1 MARKTIPYERFI
13 GLDTVAQAE
22 NMSERYL
29 VALKNAYVDFRGQ
42 IVKMG
47 GKVSLS
53 PIGKTVAVEHFGM
66 DDAAFAVEAGGGTRI
81 DAYSRAG
88 LNFPNAFTGSPIID
102 FTQFVNGIFFSVTG
116 QNPLVYNGAA
126 FAISAVTPQ
135 GGANATIFKRL
146 CIADVPGHE
155 TEFYVSKLDVNDFV
169 VAGIGANDAAI
180 FNIANELT
188 AKDKIKGLGVVEGD
202 KLAVFCQNEVL
213 MYKADADI
221 ANWEIVRDFR
231 IPFGVFGRKTIK
243 PVGTDLFFCSRV
255 GLHSLRRAISGIT
268 LETITLSSAVHGLF
282 EDLVENVPSGK
293 EPASVW
299 NANIGQYSIF
309 FPTSDPLVTAKLSY
323 TYEPGIGK
331 GGHRSWSYSNDSTII
346 DGSFFASQELLA
358 SIDPAVGL
366 AETEDDWDEV
376 TQPVDMQVLTPIL
389 WQGAPD
395 RIKQYHKFLLRV
407 AGTAQ
412 LTIKFYNELGTL
424 LQTDTVQPNP
434 PTVFDPS
441 VPAVAPHRPIILGC
455 RHRARGLQIEFI
467 CEGNGSLKILD
478 FALEVSY

>member
-22 NMSERYL
+22 NMSERYF

-47 GKVSLS
+47 GSVSLS
-53 PIGKTVAVEHFGM
+53 PIGRTVAVEHFGRE
-66 DDAAFAVEAGGGTRI
+66 DAVFLVEAGGGTRL
-81 DAYSRAG
+81 DAYSRTG
-88 LNFPNAFTGSPIID
+88 LNFPNAFTGSPVID
-102 FTQFVNGIFFSVTG
+102 FTQFVGAIFCATAG

-126 FAISAVTPQ
+126 FAVSTVTPQ
-135 GGANATIFKRL
+135 GGANATLFKRM
-146 CIADVPGHE
+146 CVADVPGHE
-155 TEFYVSKLDVNDFV
+155 TEVYVSKLDLNDYV
-169 VAGIGANDAAI
+169 VVGSGADDAAVI
-180 FNIANELT
+180 NIRNELT
-188 AKDKIKGLGVVEGD
+188 AKDQIKGLGVVEGD
-202 KLAVFCQNEVL
+202 KLAIFCENEVL

-282 EDLVENVPSGK
+282 EDLVDAVPAGK
-293 EPASVW
+293 EPAAVW

-309 FPTSDPLVTAKLSY
+309 FPTSTDGVTRKLAY
-323 TYEPGIGK
+323 TYEPGVGK
-331 GGHRSWSYSNDSTII
+331 GGHRSWSYSNDNTNI
-346 DGSFFASQELLA
+346 DASFFASQELVA
-358 SIDPAVGL
+358 SLDATVGL
-366 AETEDDWDEV
+366 AETEHDWDDV

-395 RIKQYHKFLLRV
+395 RIKQYHRFLLRV
-407 AGTAQ
+407 AGTAE
-412 LTIKFYNELGTL
+412 LTIKFYNEMGTL

-434 PTVFDPS
+434 PTTFDPAI
-441 VPAVAPHRPIILGC
+441 PFVAPHRPVILGC
-455 RHRARGLQIEFI
+455 RHRARGLQVEFI